1 MKDDCLTKPWVQEG
15 NRVVTRVIQEESGL
29 PMKKYKVLAS
39 TDGARDEEGLTLRS
53 CDKVELARLFAATP
67 DLLEAAREA
76 IEWYDEY
83 KRMKDLNGAGDVPA
97 FAKLRAAI
105 RKTWELKQ

>member
-67 DLLEAAREA
+67 DQSR
-76 IEWYDEY
+76 
-83 KRMKDLNGAGDVPA
+83 
-97 FAKLRAAI
+97 
-105 RKTWELKQ
+105 